1 MDSHPKSTADLVAY
15 VFYFG
20 NCHAYLCIKKDKR
33 MKYGMMISGTIGQ
46 GYDWWSGTYGT
57 RSKDVKSFLDAHAD
71 EEVNIAVSSPGGYVD
86 EGLTIYQLIK
96 DHGHVNIHIMG
107 MTASIATVLCMGAQ
121 HVTMSDGSTMLI
133 HNASTGVTV
142 WESANK
148 EKLDRLIEQWKKQRD
163 DLDTIDKVIAS
174 VYASK
179 SGKTSEDV
187 LAQMQKESWM
197 TPQQALDFGL
207 IDEVRSLD
215 DEDKQR
221 QTNMV
226 KRFTNSFCKDFGL
239 PPLVSTADTT
249 APSKSFMTQVIDG
262 VKEFFKNNNKIN
274 EMKKKFL
281 NLQTILDR
289 KDDFEVTDEKVTLT
303 DAEMQ
308 KIEDAIAE
316 KEKKITDTA
325 TSLTAAQD
333 KVKDLEAQ
341 IADKDKSIQDKDQ
354 EIADLKKAPG
364 AQTNDTVDDGA
375 EDLDAGQLFY
385 AVKQII

>member
-1 MDSHPKSTADLVAY
+1 MDSHPKSTADSVAY

-174 VYASK
+174 VYAGK

-215 DEDKQR
+215 DED
-221 QTNMV
+221 
-226 KRFTNSFCKDFGL
+226 
-239 PPLVSTADTT
+239 
-249 APSKSFMTQVIDG
+249 
-262 VKEFFKNNNKIN
+262 
-274 EMKKKFL
+274 
-281 NLQTILDR
+281 
-289 KDDFEVTDEKVTLT
+289 
-303 DAEMQ
+303 
-308 KIEDAIAE
+308 
-316 KEKKITDTA
+316 
-325 TSLTAAQD
+325 
-333 KVKDLEAQ
+333 
-341 IADKDKSIQDKDQ
+341 
-354 EIADLKKAPG
+354 
-364 AQTNDTVDDGA
+364 
-375 EDLDAGQLFY
+375 
-385 AVKQII
+385 